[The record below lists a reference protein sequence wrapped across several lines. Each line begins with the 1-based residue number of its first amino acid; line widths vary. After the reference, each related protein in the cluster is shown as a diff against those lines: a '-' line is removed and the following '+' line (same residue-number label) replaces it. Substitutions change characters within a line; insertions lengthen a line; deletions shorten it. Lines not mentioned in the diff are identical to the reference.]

1 MNSNPTQLDI
11 NEQILIET
19 RVTNEG
25 PSLVLAYLFW
35 FFLGIVS
42 AHRFYLGRPLSAVLQ
57 ILSYFIAIG
66 LIWLLVDAFLIPGMA
81 RDKRDVLRQR
91 MIQERLAMHG
101 QDALAQRTSQGA

>member
-1 MNSNPTQLDI
+1 MTREPPTLDI

-19 RVTNEG
+19 RVTNDG

-42 AHRFYLGRPLSAVLQ
+42 AHRFYLGRPVSAALQ

-66 LIWLLVDAFLIPGMA
+66 LIWLLVDVFLIPGMA
-81 RDKRDVLRQR
+81 RDKRAR
-91 MIQERLAMHG
+91 MRARMVEERLALH
-101 QDALAQRTSQGA
+101 AQAAATLPQSL